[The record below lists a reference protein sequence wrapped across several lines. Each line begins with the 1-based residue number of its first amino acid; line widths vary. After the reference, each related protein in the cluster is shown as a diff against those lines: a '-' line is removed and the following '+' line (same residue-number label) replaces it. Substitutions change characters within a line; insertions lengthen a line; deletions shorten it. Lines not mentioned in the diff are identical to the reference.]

1 MIQSPLA
8 SLTNQ
13 PTATAR
19 KKCLVLQQSIAVE
32 TKSPIISISLS
43 GDSPRNSSSHSPVW
57 PAVNLPLKVILD
69 STWTQLTDPAAHPFL
84 NWPLVQSHNGNF
96 ASGFD
101 HHDQQTNIIPS
112 SFISESYLDFTT
124 FYDGGRKLKKTQ

>member
-1 MIQSPLA
+1 M
-8 SLTNQ
+8 
-13 PTATAR
+13 
-19 KKCLVLQQSIAVE
+19 E
-32 TKSPIISISLS
+32 TKSVISISVRFPQPSTPLS
-43 GDSPRNSSSHSPVW
+43 SLSLHSPVC

-84 NWPLVQSHNGNF
+84 NWPLVLSHNGNF

-101 HHDQQTNIIPS
+101 HHDLQTNIIPS

>member
-1 MIQSPLA
+1 MIQCPLA
-8 SLTNQ
+8 ILTNQ

-57 PAVNLPLKVILD
+57 PAVNLPLKVILAGTE
-69 STWTQLTDPAAHPFL
+69 SWSW
-84 NWPLVQSHNGNF
+84 NR
-96 ASGFD
+96 SGERFKT
-101 HHDQQTNIIPS
+101 HC
-112 SFISESYLDFTT
+112 DFHMEN
-124 FYDGGRKLKKTQ
+124 